1 MKNKY
6 IVLIGFVSLLLNN
19 KISSAQTAAPDTTT
33 VKFADEQALS
43 NELQKYGLKIREF
56 PTNDPCLRDGPA
68 KIGKEI
74 FWTPGYPQDEIQDI
88 KFGVESSES
97 WAPVTGDINIFWVHG
112 LNGNTESLGIPA
124 KATQF
129 GIPNKFDARKAR
141 SYRGPSSSTSA
152 EIQLYSED
160 AGLTLAAGDLENYC
174 HSDVPLG
181 EETPRD
187 FIIAHSQGGMVSRE
201 WLRKMEQQPSAFKNY
216 AHGLVTIGTP
226 HAGAQILNEV
236 RPNLGNKI
244 PAFMD
249 EACKN
254 LSKALIVPKVN
265 SNLVTKL
272 IISKNMTDLAVS
284 KGCDLIG
291 KTIIPFALDNYF
303 KRTTEDFYVGSPFL
317 TGYNDASGHVQGL
330 SEYTLKVPV
339 VEFYGVEEEPV
350 MWKFMSSSLKMG
362 EDMLS
367 NNQAAFGYDLDDQLE
382 HKVADMIN
390 DFYANELIEKD
401 HEEISAKKFVTYT
414 AMAATFAIMQRY
426 IAAVTMTSL
435 ATAALINKNAACDN
449 KQAYAGAKVWLSN
462 ANEYY
467 QADLLGLK
475 TSTNMAT
482 CKIFQDLTCIDN
494 RNPGH
499 PASVPYT
506 TEQTII
512 TTKSQCDPL
521 PATVS
526 YASMEFTLENG
537 KRLVGPCSGTQTVIT
552 YWRNVGGFKP
562 NDGVVSAETASHKIK
577 VNTDIVPKNTQSI
590 VIMPRTNHDQMK
602 NSEETRKALVK
613 LYRGDCGEFFK
624 LKERL

>member
-6 IVLIGFVSLLLNN
+6 IVLIGFVSLLLIS
-19 KISSAQTAAPDTTT
+19 KISLAQTEAPDTTT

-43 NELQKYGLKIREF
+43 IELQKYGLKIREF

-74 FWTPGYPQDEIQDI
+74 FWSPGYPQDENPVK
-88 KFGVESSES
+88 KFGVDNTES
-97 WAPVTGDINIFWVHG
+97 WAPVTGDINIFWLHG
-112 LNGNTESLGIPA
+112 LNGNTESLVIPA

-141 SYRGPSSSTSA
+141 SYRGTSSSTSA
-152 EIQLYSED
+152 AIQLYSED
-160 AGLTLAAGDLENYC
+160 AGITFAAGDLENYFN
-174 HSDVPLG
+174 SNVPII
-181 EETPRD
+181 ERTPRD

-201 WLRKMEQQPSAFKNY
+201 WLRKMEQEPFSYKNF
-216 AHGLVTIGTP
+216 AHGLVTIGSP
-226 HAGAQILNEV
+226 HAGAQILNQV

-265 SNLVTKL
+265 SNLVTQL
-272 IISKNMTDLAVS
+272 LISKKMTDLTIS
-284 KGCDLIG
+284 KGCDLISN
-291 KTIIPFALDNYF
+291 TIIPFALDNYF

-317 TGYNDASGHVQGL
+317 TGYNDATGHVEGL

-339 VEFYGVEEEPV
+339 VQFYGVEEEPV
-350 MWKFMSSSLKMG
+350 MWRFMSSSLKIG
-362 EDMLS
+362 EDILS
-367 NNQAAFGYDLDDQLE
+367 NNQAAFGYDQDDQLQI
-382 HKVADMIN
+382 KVASMIN
-390 DFYANELIEKD
+390 DFHANELLEKEQ
-401 HEEISAKKFVTYT
+401 EEISARNFVVFT
-414 AMAATFAIMQRY
+414 AMASTFVLTQRY
-426 IAAVTMTSL
+426 AYGGLMASL
-435 ATAALINKNAACDN
+435 ASAALVKRNAANEN

-499 PASVPYT
+499 PAAVPYT
-506 TEQTII
+506 TERTIV

-521 PATVS
+521 PSTVS
-526 YASMEFTLENG
+526 YANMQFTVENG
-537 KRLVGPCSGTQTVIT
+537 KKLFGPCSGTQTVIT

-577 VNTDIVPKNTQSI
+577 VNTDIVPKNTQYI
-590 VIMPRTNHDQMK
+590 GIMPRTNHDQMK
-602 NSEETRKALVK
+602 NSDETRKALER
-613 LYRGDCGEFFK
+613 LYAGECGEFFK
-624 LKERL
+624 LGKK